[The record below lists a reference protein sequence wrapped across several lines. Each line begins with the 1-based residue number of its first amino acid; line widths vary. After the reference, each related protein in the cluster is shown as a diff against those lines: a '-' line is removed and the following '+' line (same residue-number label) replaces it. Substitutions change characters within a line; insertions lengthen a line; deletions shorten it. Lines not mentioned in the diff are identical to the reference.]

1 MGTNDVTRAHSPFL
15 GCPSCAVPLMK
26 RAREEPPAAT
36 GGAAPP
42 VHNKFVPP
50 KKDKKTQVVGYVMNA
65 ADQRWSDPTL
75 ADWDPNDF
83 RIFVGDLG
91 PECTDQ
97 LLIGAFN
104 KYQSFQRARVINDK
118 LTGKNRGFGFVSFKD
133 PHDGVKALL
142 EMNGK
147 YIGNR
152 PVKLRKS
159 TWQERAVKAIELRP
173 EKKKTERLF

>member
-1 MGTNDVTRAHSPFL
+1 MG
-15 GCPSCAVPLMK
+15 
-26 RAREEPPAAT
+26 
-36 GGAAPP
+36 GGAGGGAEK
-42 VHNKFVPP
+42 KFVPP
-50 KKDKKTQVVGYVMNA
+50 KKDKHTQVVGYVMGA
-65 ADQRWSDPTL
+65 ADQKWMDPTL

-104 KYQSFQRARVINDK
+104 KYASFQRARVIKDK

-133 PHDGVKALL
+133 PHDGVKALT

-159 TWQERAVKAIELRP
+159 SWQERAVKAIELKP
-173 EKKKTERLF
+173 EKKKVERLF

>member
-1 MGTNDVTRAHSPFL
+1 
-15 GCPSCAVPLMK
+15 MK
-26 RAREEPPAAT
+26 RAREEPPAAAGAGSAA
-36 GGAAPP
+36 GGGHAEK
-42 VHNKFVPP
+42 KFVPP
-50 KKDKKTQVVGYVMNA
+50 KKDKKTQVVGYVMSA
-65 ADQRWSDPTL
+65 ADQKWQDPTL
-75 ADWDPNDF
+75 AEWDPNDF

-104 KYQSFQRARVINDK
+104 KYPSFQRARVIKDK
-118 LTGKNRGFGFVSFKD
+118 LTGKNRGYGFVSFKD
-133 PHDGVKALL
+133 PHDGVKALT

-159 TWQERAVKAIELRP
+159 SWQERAVKAIELKP
-173 EKKKTERLF
+173 EKKKVERLF

>member
-1 MGTNDVTRAHSPFL
+1 
-15 GCPSCAVPLMK
+15 MK
-26 RAREEPPAAT
+26 RQREDPSAIGGAPPAA
-36 GGAAPP
+36 AS
-42 VHNKFVPP
+42 NKFVPP
-50 KKDKKTQVVGYVMNA
+50 KKDKKTQVVSYVMSA

-75 ADWDPNDF
+75 AEWDPNDF

-97 LLIGAFN
+97 LLIAAFN
-104 KYQSFQRARVINDK
+104 KYPSFQRARVIKDK

-133 PHDGVKALL
+133 PHDGVRALT
-142 EMNGK
+142 EMNNK

-159 TWQERAVKAIELRP
+159 SWQERAVKAVELRP